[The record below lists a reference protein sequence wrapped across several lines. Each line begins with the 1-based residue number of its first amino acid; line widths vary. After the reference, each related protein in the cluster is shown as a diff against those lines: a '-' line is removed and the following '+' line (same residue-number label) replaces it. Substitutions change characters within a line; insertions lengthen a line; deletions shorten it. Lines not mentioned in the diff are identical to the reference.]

1 MSRGGQIAADAVR
14 DMLVGLA
21 DALRTA
27 QDTLSEAGRISE
39 GGMGYEIPYLD
50 FTFEV
55 EFSEQTSNQPDT
67 SLPVLKLFPRM
78 SSSGG
83 LNRETDITS
92 RISGRLVSTPSH
104 GGRPAA
110 LLEMVLVQNVDG
122 PALDILL
129 SNTAGER
136 LTEAFIELQ
145 VDADMTE
152 RLIGFRPTPNQRLAL
167 LSSQTVLTDDQG
179 YVQLPLSIGSLGG
192 KQVVVKAEAQGAVTR
207 LIVGGSES

>member
-50 FTFEV
+50 FSFEV
-55 EFSEQTSNQPDT
+55 EFSEQTSNQPEST
-67 SLPVLKLFPRM
+67 LPILKLFPRT

-92 RISGRLVSTPSH
+92 RISGRLVSTPTH

-110 LLEMVLVQNVDG
+110 LLEMVLVTSEGG
-122 PALDILL
+122 PVLDILL

-136 LTEAFIELQ
+136 LTEAIIELQ

-152 RLIGFRPTPNQRLAL
+152 RLMGFRPTPAQRLEL
-167 LSSQTVLTDDQG
+167 FSSQTVLTDEQG
-179 YVQLPLSIGSLGG
+179 NVRLPLSTGALGG
-192 KQVVVKAEAQGAVTR
+192 KQVVVKAESQGAVTR
-207 LIVGGSES
+207 LIVGGSVS

>member
-55 EFSEQTSNQPDT
+55 EFSEQTSNQPST
-67 SLPVLKLFPRM
+67 AAPILKLFPRT

-83 LNRETDITS
+83 NRETDITS
-92 RISGRLVSTPSH
+92 RISGRLVSTPTH

-110 LLEMVLVQNVDG
+110 LLEMALVHNADG
-122 PALDILL
+122 PAIDILL

-136 LTEAFIELQ
+136 LTDAFIELQ
-145 VDADMTE
+145 VDVDMTE
-152 RLIGFRPTPNQRLAL
+152 RLIGFRPTPTQRLAL
-167 LSSQTVLTDDQG
+167 LPSQTVLTDEQG
-179 YVQLPLSIGSLGG
+179 YVQLSLSTGSLGG
-192 KQVVVKAEAQGAVTR
+192 KSVVVKAEAQGAVTR

>member
-55 EFSEQTSNQPDT
+55 EFSEQVSNQPST
-67 SLPVLKLFPRM
+67 VAPLLKLFPRT

-83 LNRETDITS
+83 LNRETEITS
-92 RISGRLVSTPSH
+92 RISGRLVSTPTH

-110 LLEMVLVQNVDG
+110 LLEMALVHDEHG
-122 PALDILL
+122 PAIDILL

-152 RLIGFRPTPNQRLAL
+152 RLIGFRPTPTQRLAL
-167 LSSQTVLTDDQG
+167 LTSQTVLTDDQG
-179 YVQLPLSIGSLGG
+179 YVRLPLSIGSLRG
-192 KQVVVKAEAQGAVTR
+192 KQVVVKAEAQGAMTR

>member
-55 EFSEQTSNQPDT
+55 EFSEETTNRSNNAAT
-67 SLPVLKLFPRM
+67 LLKLFPRT

-83 LNRETDITS
+83 LNRETDISS
-92 RISGRLVSTPSH
+92 RISGRLVSTPTH

-110 LLEMVLVQNVDG
+110 LLEMALGHSDDG
-122 PALDILL
+122 QFIDILL

-136 LTEAFIELQ
+136 LSEAYIELQ

-152 RLIGFRPTPNQRLAL
+152 RLIGFRPTPAQRLAL
-167 LSSQTVLTDDQG
+167 LSSQMVLTDDQG
-179 YVQLPLSIGSLGG
+179 YAQLSLHTVPLSG

-207 LIVGGSES
+207 LIVGGSAS